1 MSIDKRRE
9 QLRNL
14 IKKDGLYEVS
24 ETLGMKVHDLAHI
37 SKLQFDYH
45 IAGEILWSLL
55 YNNKLP
61 KNYEGFE
68 IQLDTMAGTYCWH
81 RNRSTEWYGPRLKE
95 NVVIY
100 ATPFWDGNSS
110 IPLEVNYYQVKTL
123 NDIELLEQSLDI
135 HTSIKSP
142 KSWFNSV
149 EELIVWYKEFYLVTV
164 HSKIIENINLVRK
177 RSKPEI
183 IRRFDK

>member
-9 QLRNL
+9 QLRDL
-14 IKKDGLYEVS
+14 IKKEGLYEVS
-24 ETLGMKVHDLAHI
+24 ETLGMKVHDLAHT
-37 SKLQFDYH
+37 SKLEFDYQ
-45 IAGEILWSLL
+45 IAGEILWSLI

-68 IQLDTMAGTYCWH
+68 ISVDEMAGTIYWH
-81 RNRSTEWYGPRLKE
+81 CNRSTEWYGPRLKE
-95 NVVIY
+95 NMVIY
-100 ATPFWDGNSS
+100 ATPFWEGNPN
-110 IPLEVNYYQVKTL
+110 IPLDIIYYQVKTL
-123 NDIELLEQSLDI
+123 NDIEILEENPDI
-135 HTSIKSP
+135 FKSIKSP

-164 HSKIIENINLVRK
+164 HSKIIENLNEIRK

-183 IRRFDK
+183 IR